1 MIVFAKNSC
10 DADFI
15 GAIRTAGVD
24 GKHVASLGS
33 ASGWDAAAACIEKHT
48 AYRTPLRRLA
58 ELGERHQP
66 EQAAAMLA
74 DLLKHRT
81 PRADIAHTLRNLSSL
96 SDRWDHIL
104 ITDGVIDNRDD
115 HTTVC
120 T

>member
-1 MIVFAKNSC
+1 MEPMPFAAEAAT
-10 DADFI
+10 DL
-15 GAIRTAGVD
+15 
-24 GKHVASLGS
+24 SLML
-33 ASGWDAAAACIEKHT
+33 
-48 AYRTPLRRLA
+48 YRTPLRRPA
-58 ELGERHQP
+58 EPGETYQP

-81 PRADIAHTLRNLSSL
+81 PRADVAHALRNLSPL

>member
-1 MIVFAKNSC
+1 MIRSIMGLKVYVN
-10 DADFI
+10 
-15 GAIRTAGVD
+15 
-24 GKHVASLGS
+24 GKHVASIGS
-33 ASGWDAAAACIEKHT
+33 ANGWDAAARWIQKHT
-48 AYRTPLRRLA
+48 ANRTPLRRLA
-58 ELGERHQP
+58 ELGETYQP

-81 PRADIAHTLRNLSSL
+81 LCADIAHTLRNLSPL

-115 HTTVC
+115 RTTVC